1 MKKANVFLKI
11 IYKIYLNILNK
22 LDAISESGDIRGFSV
37 TRTVSDVPPRGGVLL
52 RRPWEREADQLTG

>member
-22 LDAISESGDIRGFSV
+22 PIARSV
-37 TRTVSDVPPRGGVLL
+37 GEDF
-52 RRPWEREADQLTG
+52 ADLPAR